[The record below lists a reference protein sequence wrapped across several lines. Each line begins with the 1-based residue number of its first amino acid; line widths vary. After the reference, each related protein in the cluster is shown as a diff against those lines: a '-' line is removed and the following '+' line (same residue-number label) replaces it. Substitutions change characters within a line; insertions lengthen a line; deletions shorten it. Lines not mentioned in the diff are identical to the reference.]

1 MINKKRTGFIVLG
14 LAALSLGTIGFSS
27 WIINGITGGASSEV
41 NVTVGDVEDRRLT
54 IDNLIKTDTDLSFDV
69 APKTVGGG
77 VIEAG
82 DVVGAKEDLSFTFS
96 FDLWGTSQTNFEAAI
111 SGKGFKV
118 SFTSTEL
125 SSLVTSKAICSPI
138 TINGAKHHE
147 EAITTFAAAKD
158 QTDNYETGEGDTS
171 AVRLKYSMTKIDGS
185 GTGKYG
191 FNVSMT
197 YSFTWG
203 EAFDYENPVKL
214 EAIDGDAKTALDAL
228 KALNETESMILNVS
242 LSLETIA

>member
-27 WIINGITGGASSEV
+27 WIINGITGGASSNV

-54 IDNLIKTDTDLSFDV
+54 IDNLKETDKKLNFDV
-69 APKTVGGG
+69 APGTAGGSVIQAGSVG
-77 VIEAG
+77 EA
-82 DVVGAKEDLSFTFS
+82 EDLSFAFS

-111 SGKGFKV
+111 EDKGFKV
-118 SFTSTEL
+118 SFASTEL
-125 SSLVTSKAICSPI
+125 SSLVSSKAICSPI
-138 TINGAKHHE
+138 TIGTASQHE
-147 EAITTFAAAKD
+147 EAITTFEATT
-158 QTDNYETGEGDTS
+158 TDKTVNYKAGDTS

-214 EAIDGDAKTALDAL
+214 EAIDDDAEAALDAL
-228 KALNETESMILNVS
+228 EALNETESMTLNVS